1 MLNTERPDW
10 VPDFAQRSLLFEP
23 LRAWAPA
30 FVHYTRDWPGLEDYQ
45 RLLDAQ
51 PVPIL
56 TQCGH
61 ALKIVPQDRRP
72 QRFEEHYAPRVYM
85 TGELQTRSGNWH
97 DFFQFL
103 SWLMFPKTK
112 AVINALHV
120 PLAEARI
127 AAASDSG
134 RRSPLENMLSLFD
147 EGGAV
152 VIASD
157 ASLLQL
163 IREFRWKELFWA
175 RREELARNLR
185 CITLGHAVYEKALHP
200 YIGMTANAILLDVDQ
215 ALLELPMT
223 ALLPA
228 LDEHLAALF
237 TAGTAYAQPKHL
249 QPLPILG
256 MPGWDQANACATYY
270 DNVRYFRPG
279 RGQMAC
285 ERVDDFAKKGVYS
298 AYISA

>member
-1 MLNTERPDW
+1 MNAEDPDW
-10 VPDFAQRSLLFEP
+10 LPGFAQRSPLFEP
-23 LRAWAPA
+23 LRAFAPA
-30 FVHYTRDWPGLEDYQ
+30 FVHHTRDWPGLEDYQ

-56 TQCGH
+56 THSGR
-61 ALKIVPQDRRP
+61 ALKIVPQEARS
-72 QRFEEHYAPRVYM
+72 QRFAEHYAPRAYL
-85 TGELQTRSGNWH
+85 TGALQTRARSWH

-103 SWLMFPKTK
+103 SWLIFPRTK

-120 PLAEARI
+120 PQAEARS
-127 AAASDSG
+127 AVAGSAG

-157 ASLLQL
+157 PSLLQL
-163 IREFRWKELFWA
+163 IREFRWKDLFWA
-175 RREELARNLR
+175 RREALAQQLR
-185 CITLGHAVYEKALHP
+185 CVTFGHAVYEKALHP

-215 ALLELPMT
+215 ALLDLPMP
-223 ALLPA
+223 ALLPV
-228 LDEHLAALF
+228 LDQRLATLF
-237 TAGTAYAQPKHL
+237 TAGIAYTQPKHL

-256 MPGWDQANACATYY
+256 MPGWDPANACASYY

-279 RGQMAC
+279 RAREDRDC
-285 ERVDDFAKKGVYS
+285 LIKTAWE
-298 AYISA
+298 

>member
-1 MLNTERPDW
+1 MLNTERSDW
-10 VPDFAQRSLLFEP
+10 IADFAQRSPLFEP

-30 FVHYTRDWPGLEDYQ
+30 FAQYPRDWPRLDAYQ

-51 PVPIL
+51 PIPIV
-56 TQCGH
+56 TQSGRP
-61 ALKIVPQDRRP
+61 LKIVPQDGRP
-72 QRFEEHYAPRVYM
+72 RRFEEHYAPRVYT
-85 TGELQTRSGNWH
+85 TGELQTRCGNWH

-103 SWLMFPKTK
+103 SWLMFPATK

-120 PLAEARI
+120 PLAEARS
-127 AAASDSG
+127 AAANDTG
-134 RRSPLENMLSLFD
+134 RRSPMENMLSLFD

-157 ASLLQL
+157 AALLQL
-163 IREFRWKELFWA
+163 IREFRWKELFWG
-175 RREELARNLR
+175 RREELAHKLR
-185 CITLGHAVYEKALHP
+185 CVTFGHAVYEKALHP
-200 YIGMTANAILLDVDQ
+200 YLGMTANAILLDVDH

-228 LDEHLAALF
+228 LDARLAALF
-237 TAGTAYAQPKHL
+237 TAGTAYTQPKHL

-256 MPGWDQANACATYY
+256 MPGWDPANACAAYY

-279 RGQMAC
+279 RIG
-285 ERVDDFAKKGVYS
+285 VDQNIRGMNRPARLV
-298 AYISA
+298 